1 MEELLKN
8 KLLQKFKNPV
18 NTAKDCELL
27 SKEINIETN
36 RNISASTLRRF
47 FGLLP
52 SKSNLSRYNLDTLA
66 IFCGAKDYKA
76 FIENNSTHKPEGKSG
91 INSVMNDLTKFTLS
105 SISKKTL
112 GDFEKTIPREGFH
125 KELNRFIQSEFLIY
139 PVIAPGGYGKSIALA
154 HWVETL
160 NTEEREALFCTAS
173 VFNQLISS
181 TGNFKIKSPDNI
193 FEKISYIDK
202 HLVLIIDSVDEL
214 SSNTKKVDAVLNYI
228 MELIQNYKDKL
239 KVKVVF
245 STRESFWNKILKPDL
260 TKLLNEKKLSHIIYR
275 TEFGVNDFLE
285 FSLSEINSL
294 TDLNEI
300 SETFQYHSIP
310 FVLQDLIRV
319 PINLYF
325 LFELLKR
332 DTNITVVSSNSLNR
346 NYLKEFVFDSKF
358 AEYKED
364 ILWKIIDLIEQEKD
378 SYFFNKNTLKKLIP
392 VHLKR
397 ETEFYNAYRSL
408 IESGIIH
415 EERIENK
422 YGIFTTIIGFK
433 HQNFYYYLSALNLI
447 NVNKELDYTLLKQ
460 VCNSE
465 KNQDWKSHLISI
477 LFEIAYENEDYETL
491 KDFCNLPEPIIS
503 SLMVRFSVGNSFR
516 IKNSIRSKL
525 VQKFASC
532 AYGQTYFFEQFVDTN
547 FIVDNYELRITEYL
561 KNKQTK
567 EAKLFGNSILY
578 LAEFL
583 KMDSLA
589 CKKQFEVI
597 NSIEPDSTIHPWP
610 IGRKVA
616 YQILHN
622 YFIENKTIQN
632 IFGYIEH
639 YLTIAYKYSDYLNNG
654 LVEFELAIF
663 IALFL
668 TKEYETIIKL
678 YEKLITSYKIEI
690 PKELS
695 YSNKYNQN
703 ILPYLFSEFA
713 KYKLGLKVSDNYM
726 QVLEKTIDSFPV
738 TFDDF
743 QYKIIL
749 KYFLSDWYIE
759 TDIEKSKEYYQLALN
774 LSEFAKY
781 DFYRA
786 FLLVNNPMKDKEKIK
801 KGKEMVRNSDFA
813 LKYFLH

>member
-346 NYLKEFVFDSKF
+346 NY
-358 AEYKED
+358 
-364 ILWKIIDLIEQEKD
+364 
-378 SYFFNKNTLKKLIP
+378 
-392 VHLKR
+392 
-397 ETEFYNAYRSL
+397 
-408 IESGIIH
+408 
-415 EERIENK
+415 
-422 YGIFTTIIGFK
+422 
-433 HQNFYYYLSALNLI
+433 
-447 NVNKELDYTLLKQ
+447 
-460 VCNSE
+460 
-465 KNQDWKSHLISI
+465 
-477 LFEIAYENEDYETL
+477 
-491 KDFCNLPEPIIS
+491 
-503 SLMVRFSVGNSFR
+503 
-516 IKNSIRSKL
+516 
-525 VQKFASC
+525 
-532 AYGQTYFFEQFVDTN
+532 
-547 FIVDNYELRITEYL
+547 
-561 KNKQTK
+561 
-567 EAKLFGNSILY
+567 
-578 LAEFL
+578 
-583 KMDSLA
+583 
-589 CKKQFEVI
+589 
-597 NSIEPDSTIHPWP
+597 
-610 IGRKVA
+610 
-616 YQILHN
+616 
-622 YFIENKTIQN
+622 
-632 IFGYIEH
+632 
-639 YLTIAYKYSDYLNNG
+639 
-654 LVEFELAIF
+654 
-663 IALFL
+663 
-668 TKEYETIIKL
+668 
-678 YEKLITSYKIEI
+678 
-690 PKELS
+690 
-695 YSNKYNQN
+695 
-703 ILPYLFSEFA
+703 
-713 KYKLGLKVSDNYM
+713 
-726 QVLEKTIDSFPV
+726 
-738 TFDDF
+738 
-743 QYKIIL
+743 
-749 KYFLSDWYIE
+749 
-759 TDIEKSKEYYQLALN
+759 
-774 LSEFAKY
+774 
-781 DFYRA
+781 
-786 FLLVNNPMKDKEKIK
+786 
-801 KGKEMVRNSDFA
+801 
-813 LKYFLH
+813 